1 MANPGPRNN
10 QTGDSVNLQVS
21 AVDSAGY
28 TLSYAATNLP
38 DGLNIDPAAGLIS
51 GVVADDAASNTAYDV
66 PVTVRDGVGETT
78 STIFNWSVAALTF
91 NQPAD
96 QFSMEGA
103 SVSLQL
109 SASDGLG
116 NVMFSADGLP
126 AGVSLNASTGLISG
140 TIGLS
145 AHGCSPYLVNVTASD
160 GGAAPVW
167 TFVWTVT
174 PEVALL
180 NPGDQFDA
188 PGDTVSLALTGA
200 STVGTLTYTLS
211 GMPSGIT
218 INASTGVIRGTVGL
232 SAAYRIPYAVTL
244 TADDGTA
251 SSSAT
256 FDWTVAALA
265 LPTVADQ
272 ENLDGDSISLALH
285 AHYNGTASLSY
296 SISGLPAGV
305 SLNASTGLIHG
316 TLANDADV
324 SDVDAPYEVTATAT
338 AGSLTASQTFAWD
351 VGPRVAMG
359 PITDQSN
366 VGGDSV
372 SLAIQAGDASSG
384 TLTYS
389 ATGLPAGLSL
399 NASTGLISGT
409 ITSAAVSSIPDS
421 VTLTVGDGSASVS
434 ETFNWT
440 VSQLGM
446 ADLMGEV
453 SSVQGQ
459 IFSLSLQG
467 RDADGGSLS
476 YSVTGLPA
484 GLSLNT
490 STGLISGTP
499 TSLGWYDVAATVSE
513 SSVSAGE
520 TFLWQVIEAGLRP
533 IADQTNTEGDA
544 ISLALQGASG
554 SGGTL
559 NYSASDLPDGLS
571 LNATTGVVTGTLIPG
586 AAADGPYAVTV
597 TVDDGVNS
605 GSQTF
610 NWTVNPYV
618 SLTSLADQSNIE
630 GNSVSLAVLAT
641 DAGSVALSYSI
652 SGLPSGVSFNASTG
666 LISGTVASG
675 AALTG
680 PDAVTVTATAGAYSG
695 SEIFN
700 WSLTPATAPAA
711 PVVSSLALQA
721 NQTGDEAS
729 LQVSATDSAGYTLS
743 YAATNLPDGLS
754 IDPAAGLISGTL
766 ANDAA
771 SNMPYTATV
780 TVSDGVGETT
790 SLTIHWL
797 INPGTSPALTGSD
810 GSGDDSSASDSSQ
823 TGTLRIGGVGV
834 SAVAGTDTIFNPVGT
849 FTSSDPDSDPTYF
862 TVTIYWGDGAASLGT
877 VTGANGVYTV
887 TGEHTY
893 EITGTLPMMLV
904 VTDTVNGD
912 SATKKGLAAVAKAPW
927 TLTAFTEGTLVNQD
941 VGLIGVI
948 EDEDPK
954 VAASAFGVTIDP
966 GDGTGVENAV
976 VAWQGDGLWTVR
988 LLHGYTVAGNYTAA
1002 LTATGPGGSYTAAG
1016 TAQVGNVDAG
1026 ILNIL
1031 TAAHFVSSDGSLA
1044 AGAYTALITWGD
1056 GGSSSGTVTV
1066 AGAAVT
1072 VTGPHTYAL
1081 DGAYTLTVAVTD
1093 TAGDSFSQSQA
1104 VVVVAPPVTVY
1115 GESVVADS
1123 TGAVSSQAVA
1133 VFHDL
1138 DLNDLAGAFT
1148 ATINWGDGTTNTG
1161 TVSGSGGDF
1170 VVFGG
1175 HTYTTPGVHTMQVIV
1190 SDGSTTGAASGEES
1204 PQFVRYQAPAQ
1215 AGRPDL
1221 SGGSYR
1227 ATTPKKFGEVVQP
1240 AQWTI
1245 NVPGTRFRNGATE
1258 KGGFVLQHVI
1268 ITYRLTRGAAVD
1280 YVPFPNVTIART
1292 GLGGVQYSVP
1302 AELRDY
1308 FPGYLRW
1315 SNTGGTWTAT
1325 MNYWEA
1331 WTVAPGAIHP
1341 TGQAFAGL
1349 LQGPL
1354 ATAMQQQGNQ
1364 NRNYND
1370 LFAISGF
1377 PNTAGTASI
1386 VGSVYYIDG
1395 QSLPLR
1401 FTSAVAGVRG
1411 SPAGVLPSINTLDLA
1426 TGREN
1431 SNGRLMDSFI
1441 RRIPPRDIS
1450 VMKDHELRVQWDI
1463 TGASRILASVVP
1475 KFTK

>member
-1 MANPGPRNN
+1 M
-10 QTGDSVNLQVS
+10 
-21 AVDSAGY
+21 
-28 TLSYAATNLP
+28 
-38 DGLNIDPAAGLIS
+38 
-51 GVVADDAASNTAYDV
+51 
-66 PVTVRDGVGETT
+66 
-78 STIFNWSVAALTF
+78 AALLLPT
-91 NQPAD
+91 PAD
-96 QFSMEGA
+96 QSNLDGEG
-103 SVSLQL
+103 
-109 SASDGLG
+109 
-116 NVMFSADGLP
+116 
-126 AGVSLNASTGLISG
+126 
-140 TIGLS
+140 
-145 AHGCSPYLVNVTASD
+145 
-160 GGAAPVW
+160 
-167 TFVWTVT
+167 
-174 PEVALL
+174 
-180 NPGDQFDA
+180 
-188 PGDTVSLALTGA
+188 VSLAL
-200 STVGTLTYTLS
+200 
-211 GMPSGIT
+211 
-218 INASTGVIRGTVGL
+218 N
-232 SAAYRIPYAVTL
+232 
-244 TADDGTA
+244 
-251 SSSAT
+251 
-256 FDWTVAALA
+256 
-265 LPTVADQ
+265 
-272 ENLDGDSISLALH
+272 

-305 SLNASTGLIHG
+305 SLNTSTGLIHG

-440 VSQLGM
+440 VAQLGM
-446 ADLMGEV
+446 ADLLGAV

-459 IFSLSLQG
+459 SFSLNLQG

-484 GLSLNT
+484 GLSLNA

-499 TSLGWYDVAATVSE
+499 PSLGWYDVAATVSE
-513 SSVSAGE
+513 SSVSATE
-520 TFLWQVIEAGLRP
+520 AFLWQVVEAGLLP
-533 IADQTNTEGDA
+533 IADQTNTEGDT

-554 SGGTL
+554 SGLPL
-559 NYSASDLPDGLS
+559 NYSASELPDGLS
-571 LNATTGVVTGTLIPG
+571 LNVTTGVVTGTLIPG
-586 AAADGPYAVTV
+586 AAADGPYAVTI

-618 SLTSLADQSNIE
+618 SLPALADQSNTE
-630 GNSVSLAVLAT
+630 GNSISLAVLAT

-680 PDAVTVTATAGAYSG
+680 PDAVTVTATAGAYSS

-743 YAATNLPDGLS
+743 YAATGLPDGLS

-771 SNMPYTATV
+771 RNTPYNATV

-797 INPGTSPALTGSD
+797 VNPGTSPALTDS
-810 GSGDDSSASDSSQ
+810 DDSSASDSSQ
-823 TGTLRIGGVGV
+823 RGTLRIGGVGV

-893 EITGTLPMMLV
+893 EITGTLPMMLA
-904 VTDTVNGD
+904 VTDNVNGD

-954 VAASAFGVTIDP
+954 VAAIAFGVTIDP

-1031 TAAHFVSSDGSLA
+1031 TAAHFVSSDGSLT

-1072 VTGPHTYAL
+1072 VTGSHTYAL
-1081 DGAYTLTVAVTD
+1081 VGTYPVTVAVTD
-1093 TAGDSFSQSQA
+1093 TAGDSFSQTQP

-1123 TGAVSSQAVA
+1123 TGAVSSQPVA
-1133 VFHDL
+1133 ILHDL
-1138 DLNDLAGAFT
+1138 DLNDAAGAFT
-1148 ATINWGDGTTNTG
+1148 ATINWGDGATSTG
-1161 TVSGSGGDF
+1161 TVSGGGGTF
-1170 VVFGG
+1170 VVTGG

-1190 SDGSTTGAASGEES
+1190 SDGSTAAAGAGEES
-1204 PQFVRYQAPAQ
+1204 PQFVAYNQAAPAAPTATLTYRSGKAPQ
-1215 AGRPDL
+1215 AGAYGAYFWPIQWQLDYHTPGNIVPRTFPGGFIIQIITNKFKITYTQNVTRGGKTWFKGQTSVGL
-1221 SGGSYR
+1221 PGVSGLAPLGYYEAWAVSS
-1227 ATTPKKFGEVVQP
+1227 TGVITP
-1240 AQWTI
+1240 A
-1245 NVPGTRFRNGATE
+1245 GATIAAN
-1258 KGGFVLQHVI
+1258 FDAD
-1268 ITYRLTRGAAVD
+1268 TRK
-1280 YVPFPNVTIART
+1280 
-1292 GLGGVQYSVP
+1292 
-1302 AELRDY
+1302 
-1308 FPGYLRW
+1308 
-1315 SNTGGTWTAT
+1315 
-1325 MNYWEA
+1325 
-1331 WTVAPGAIHP
+1331 
-1341 TGQAFAGL
+1341 AFE
-1349 LQGPL
+1349 
-1354 ATAMQQQGNQ
+1354 
-1364 NRNYND
+1364 ND
-1370 LFAISGF
+1370 
-1377 PNTAGTASI
+1377 
-1386 VGSVYYIDG
+1386 D
-1395 QSLPLR
+1395 
-1401 FTSAVAGVRG
+1401 
-1411 SPAGVLPSINTLDLA
+1411 INMADTDERQL
-1426 TGREN
+1426 
-1431 SNGRLMDSFI
+1431 
-1441 RRIPPRDIS
+1441 
-1450 VMKDHELRVQWDI
+1450 
-1463 TGASRILASVVP
+1463 
-1475 KFTK
+1475 